1 MFNGK
6 NVVITGGSRGIG
18 FATAKIFAEANANVL
33 ITGRNEEALKNAC
46 AEIGRNCRYIIWDI
60 ARLDVLDDKINEC
73 IQNLGRIDVFVN
85 NAGALVRESPMDV
98 THESW
103 ELVINTNMSAV
114 FFACQKLID
123 YMIKNDIHGHIV
135 NVASE
140 NAFMFNANPYYISK
154 WGTRAITGGW
164 GLYAAPYGIV
174 VNGVAPGATKTD
186 MTKGA
191 DNPANIPRGKLAKPE
206 EIGELIKFL
215 ASPAADNIIG
225 ETVLSTGGHNLQV
238 PW

>member
-1 MFNGK
+1 MFKGK

-98 THESW
+98 T
-103 ELVINTNMSAV
+103 
-114 FFACQKLID
+114 
-123 YMIKNDIHGHIV
+123 
-135 NVASE
+135 
-140 NAFMFNANPYYISK
+140 
-154 WGTRAITGGW
+154 
-164 GLYAAPYGIV
+164 
-174 VNGVAPGATKTD
+174 
-186 MTKGA
+186 
-191 DNPANIPRGKLAKPE
+191 PE
-206 EIGELIKFL
+206 RWNWL
-215 ASPAADNIIG
+215 
-225 ETVLSTGGHNLQV
+225 
-238 PW
+238 